1 MKKRYSTESAT
12 ASFLLTNS
20 FESFWCALQK
30 CVPSRDSQ
38 RELPICIFF
47 SSFLY
52 SFSLCVHV
60 SLSSLTIFLSI
71 SRFLFLS
78 RIQYLF
84 SSGIFN
90 RCQLASDTYCC
101 FQQTQTFFLRLTFL
115 KWLFAVVQYITEVFL
130 SQQILCIRNGFE
142 VSTLL

>member
-20 FESFWCALQK
+20 FESFLCALQK

-47 SSFLY
+47 ILSLLV
-52 SFSLCVHV
+52 FSVCSRVPFV
-60 SLSSLTIFLSI
+60 SHYLSL
-71 SRFLFLS
+71 RFLFSLS
-78 RIQYLF
+78 HIQYLF

-115 KWLFAVVQYITEVFL
+115 KWLFAVVQYIAKIFF

-142 VSTLL
+142 VSTVL